1 MQTVK
6 ALRQIRQGLCPK
18 ISEEEFELL
27 FRRMSPVQT
36 PYWCCPGSPPE
47 LRWRTDFDSAALC
60 FQKRAVRE
68 IVKGRFQGGRIAYVF
83 ADELPLFMALYQS
96 KGMPSQAGA
105 EILEILAREGP
116 VSVRMLKELT
126 GRPVKEITAELH
138 RLQRRFLVFEDQA
151 DSEWDRCWYRMEEVF
166 PRLWAEK
173 MEFSDALERVI
184 LRFAWLHV
192 VIAPENLTSFYELPA
207 RKLQGALQ
215 KLMDQGKLVPFR
227 EEGLALAEDLPLL
240 NGPEL
245 EPAPGVAVLN
255 RNDFLVRANEYWLK
269 EVYQYPGWEVLQY
282 LYIDGAFGGVTVGK
296 FHNGPFEIEDILLH
310 IPPEDW
316 EKRKEEILRAVALE
330 NPSVRP
336 RYYCGKPL

>member
-6 ALRQIRQGLCPK
+6 ALRQMRQGLCPK
-18 ISEEEFELL
+18 ISEEDFELL

-47 LRWRTDFDSAALC
+47 LKWRTDFDSAALC
-60 FQKRAVRE
+60 FQKRTARE
-68 IVKGRFQGGRIAYVF
+68 IVKGRFQGGKIAYVF
-83 ADELPLFMALYQS
+83 ADELPLFAALYQS
-96 KGMPSQAGA
+96 KGGPSQAGT
-105 EILEILAREGP
+105 ELLEILSREGP
-116 VSVRMLKELT
+116 MSVRMLKELT
-126 GRPVKEITAELH
+126 GCPVKEITTELH
-138 RLQRRFLVFEDQA
+138 RLQRKFLVFEDQA

-166 PRLWAEK
+166 PNLQAEK
-173 MEFSDALERVI
+173 PEFSKALETVI

-192 VIAPENLTSFYELPA
+192 VTTLENLTSFYELPA
-207 RKLQGALQ
+207 RKLQGA
-215 KLMDQGKLVPFR
+215 PR
-227 EEGLALAEDLPLL
+227 EPRGQWNLILYREGLALAEDLPLL

-269 EVYQYPGWEVLQY
+269 EVYRYPGWEALQY

-310 IPPEDW
+310 IPPEEW
-316 EKRKEEILRAVALE
+316 EKRKEEILAAVALE

-336 RYYCGKPL
+336 RHYCGKPL